1 LTKLKNYSNI
11 KTMSIYCKLIGDS
24 TMANHKFVT
33 IEEVL
38 DTDDWGLIINK
49 NGELKGLYVPKGQE
63 DDEVPQAIATL
74 CEKYFNVNWA
84 DEDVFMETA
93 GQNTLH

>member
-1 LTKLKNYSNI
+1 
-11 KTMSIYCKLIGDS
+11 MSIYCKLIGDS
-24 TMANHKFVT
+24 TMANHKFVA

-49 NGELKGLYVPKGQE
+49 NGDLKGLYVPKGQE

-74 CEKYFNVNWA
+74 CEKYFGVDWD
-84 DEDVFMETA
+84 DEDVFTDQ
-93 GQNTLH
+93 QNTLH

>member
-1 LTKLKNYSNI
+1 
-11 KTMSIYCKLIGDS
+11 MSIYCKLIGDS